1 MESYQLEMCWSHGQ
15 MGLDEGDVLYFV
27 WTQSTSPR
35 SHSNY
40 HTYYRMQLWDID
52 FLDTNMSIWFPDGR
66 NWFAD
71 QGVRDV
77 VEGRTDSVRSKNLA
91 KGWFTRCEENADGTH
106 DECNAFIAKSRPT
119 RVLDVEHARESSR
132 LRLVCVEDAPGDRY
146 ITLSHCWGAWGAKEL
161 PMLTTANLE
170 ERQNE
175 GMDVSDLPQTFRDAL
190 EVASWYNVKW
200 LWIDSLCIIQDS
212 PSDWFREASLMART
226 YKHAVLNISADHF
239 QDARGGLFTD
249 RNPFDTVP
257 IQFHAT
263 KSPGVMPSSG
273 ADLARSWWMYD
284 YETDAFGW
292 AIRAP
297 SFARAWIHR
306 ERQLAR
312 RVLHFTAAEIVWE
325 CCASR
330 APGQALASETF
341 PGGYPFRRLLSGQ
354 SKWQARDVRNSG
366 EDAVLETWNEVCEG
380 FSKKWLTVRSDM
392 PIILSSLAEEFA
404 EMLPGDAY
412 VAGHWESTLPL
423 SLLWKVDRWP
433 GTDTGEFSAQPHAM
447 EKRWI
452 DQVCRKT
459 AEEILRDQPEILDEP
474 DEKTEENG
482 RAGTS
487 SRVTGIFVRAKMIAR
502 ELAAQRASS
511 GEALLVHPTA
521 GDSPDTHVEAA
532 LESITT
538 QPETTQ
544 LGSTESE
551 GTEPEMTGQ
560 ESIEA
565 ETNQLEMAQP
575 ETRQHD
581 ESEQDDQGSELGVYF
596 DYIGPSWSWFSISG
610 STLHHGRWPQVP
622 LATARVDD
630 PARLRNAFGP
640 FVPAASGLTL
650 TGYMRRVEVVFTGTD
665 MVESLYTPD
674 IVALRHKFTMVVID
688 HDDGDA
694 DADLRRKGP
703 DGLPRGV
710 RVVGKAWRQQ
720 TGKDFEVKLD
730 FPRGDDQR
738 LLCYCLF
745 VGFHGKKRTKY
756 DLAVHGLLLEPAEG
770 REGFRRIG
778 LIDMTAM
785 TALRMRYMVQEGE
798 EEPDEEG
805 WKAVM
810 SWLQSV
816 EVSPDKD
823 EFNEKG
829 PEALY
834 WRDEERPGLKRLRMR
849 DIKLM

>member
-1 MESYQLEMCWSHGQ
+1 
-15 MGLDEGDVLYFV
+15 
-27 WTQSTSPR
+27 
-35 SHSNY
+35 
-40 HTYYRMQLWDID
+40 
-52 FLDTNMSIWFPDGR
+52 
-66 NWFAD
+66 
-71 QGVRDV
+71 
-77 VEGRTDSVRSKNLA
+77 
-91 KGWFTRCEENADGTH
+91 
-106 DECNAFIAKSRPT
+106 
-119 RVLDVEHARESSR
+119 
-132 LRLVCVEDAPGDRY
+132 
-146 ITLSHCWGAWGAKEL
+146 
-161 PMLTTANLE
+161 
-170 ERQNE
+170 
-175 GMDVSDLPQTFRDAL
+175 
-190 EVASWYNVKW
+190 
-200 LWIDSLCIIQDS
+200 
-212 PSDWFREASLMART
+212 
-226 YKHAVLNISADHF
+226 
-239 QDARGGLFTD
+239 
-249 RNPFDTVP
+249 
-257 IQFHAT
+257 
-263 KSPGVMPSSG
+263 
-273 ADLARSWWMYD
+273 
-284 YETDAFGW
+284 
-292 AIRAP
+292 
-297 SFARAWIHR
+297 
-306 ERQLAR
+306 
-312 RVLHFTAAEIVWE
+312 
-325 CCASR
+325 
-330 APGQALASETF
+330 
-341 PGGYPFRRLLSGQ
+341 
-354 SKWQARDVRNSG
+354 
-366 EDAVLETWNEVCEG
+366 
-380 FSKKWLTVRSDM
+380 M

-521 GDSPDTHVEAA
+521 GDSPDTHAEAA

-544 LGSTESE
+544 PETTQPETTQPETTQLVSTESE

-560 ESIEA
+560 ESIEP
-565 ETNQLEMAQP
+565 ETIEPETKQLEMAQP

-756 DLAVHGLLLEPAEG
+756 DLAVHGLLLEPGEG